1 MRLSIHVHSKS
12 TLNRITY
19 LAISATKSYY
29 ECMSMIIGYES
40 ALQYWRTVGPRFLHG
55 AKGRRSAT
63 ARARKA
69 MSSQEKPRLSEGN
82 RRPAGCTLPVHVIV
96 GTASAR
102 AQTNSVLGHRWGS
115 LPEQSVED
123 AGEGF
128 FVSTPEFCFLQMASK
143 LSLARLIQ
151 LGCELCGTYVQ
162 HDAGPAARR
171 EMSLTSVGKLRAF
184 VEAASHAYGRA
195 KALRALS
202 FVVDGAA
209 SPMETVL
216 TLLLCL
222 PYRLGGYGIDQPQL
236 NYQVNVTNRQRKLA
250 DRGYCECD
258 LCWPGSNL
266 VVEYDSALYHL
277 DPERQESDARRR
289 GTLVS
294 LGFTVLT
301 VSRKQVMDSG
311 AFNRLAHQ
319 VANLTG
325 KRLRFVDP
333 GFTRAHLALRE
344 ELFLG
349 LREGDEVRSYPKMPY
364 MYPK

>member
-1 MRLSIHVHSKS
+1 MQPISAQGY
-12 TLNRITY
+12 ITY
-19 LAISATKSYY
+19 LEISARKSYY
-29 ECMSMIIGYES
+29 EWMDLIIGYES
-40 ALQYWRTVGPRFLHG
+40 GLQYWRTVGPRFLHG
-55 AKGRRSAT
+55 AKERRSAT
-63 ARARKA
+63 VRARKA
-69 MSSQEKPRLSEGN
+69 MQSQEKPRLSEGN
-82 RRPAGCTLPVHVIV
+82 RRPAGCTLPVNALV

-102 AQTNSVLGHRWGS
+102 AQTKSVLGHRWDS
-115 LPEQSVED
+115 LPEQSMEV
-123 AGEGF
+123 AGAGF
-128 FVSTPEFCFLQMASK
+128 FVSTPEFCFLQMASR

-151 LGCELCGTYVQ
+151 LGCELCGTYAQ
-162 HDAGPAARR
+162 QDIGPATRR
-171 EMSLTSVGKLRAF
+171 EIPLTSVGKLRTF

-195 KALRALS
+195 NALRALC
-202 FVVDGAA
+202 FVVDNAA

-222 PYRLGGYGIDQPQL
+222 PYRLGGYGIGQPQL
-236 NYQVNVTNRQRKLA
+236 NYHVDVPSRQRKLA
-250 DRGYCECD
+250 DREYCECD

-301 VSRKQVMDSG
+301 VSRKQVMDGG

-319 VANLTG
+319 VASLTG
-325 KRLRFVDP
+325 KRLRYVDP

-344 ELFLG
+344 ELFQG
-349 LREGDEVRSYPKMPY
+349 MMDDGRE
-364 MYPK
+364 